1 MGGER
6 KMEDATR
13 DTRVMTPD
21 EVAEA
26 LRVSRSHAYKLIRRL
41 NAELEE
47 RGTLTVPG
55 KVSRGYF
62 LRRYGLDGAG
72 DERL

>member
-1 MGGER
+1 
-6 KMEDATR
+6 MENA
-13 DTRVMTPD
+13 TRVMTPD

-26 LRVSRSHAYKLIRRL
+26 LRVSRSHAYKLIRKL

-62 LRRYGLDGAG
+62 MRRYGLDGAG

>member
-1 MGGER
+1 MHH
-6 KMEDATR
+6 DDTR

-21 EVAEA
+21 EVADA
-26 LRVSRSHAYKLIRRL
+26 LRVSKSHAYKLIRRL
-41 NAELEE
+41 NAELEAE
-47 RGTLTVPG
+47 GTLTVPG

>member
-1 MGGER
+1 MGGEQE
-6 KMEDATR
+6 MENA
-13 DTRVMTPD
+13 TRVMTPD

-62 LRRYGLDGAG
+62 MRRYGLDGAG

>member
-1 MGGER
+1 
-6 KMEDATR
+6 MEDATR

-21 EVAEA
+21 EVADA
-26 LRVSRSHAYKLIRRL
+26 LRVSRSYAYKLIRRL

-55 KVSRGYF
+55 KVSRDYF
-62 LRRYGLDGAG
+62 MRRYGLGGAS

>member
-1 MGGER
+1 
-6 KMEDATR
+6 MENA
-13 DTRVMTPD
+13 TRVMTPD

-26 LRVSRSHAYKLIRRL
+26 LGVSRSYAYKLIRKL

-62 LRRYGLDGAG
+62 MRRYGLDGAG

>member
-1 MGGER
+1 
-6 KMEDATR
+6 MENA
-13 DTRVMTPD
+13 TRVMTPD

-26 LRVSRSHAYKLIRRL
+26 LGVSRSYAYKLIRKL

-72 DERL
+72 NERL

>member
-1 MGGER
+1 
-6 KMEDATR
+6 
-13 DTRVMTPD
+13 MTPD

-62 LRRYGLDGAG
+62 LRRYGLDVYVN
-72 DERL
+72 

>member
-1 MGGER
+1 
-6 KMEDATR
+6 MEDATR

-41 NAELEE
+41 NAELEAE
-47 RGTLTVPG
+47 GRITIPG
-55 KVSRGYF
+55 KVAAAYF
-62 LRRYGLDGAG
+62 EGRFFGDASPRRDGADVG
-72 DERL
+72 

>member
-1 MGGER
+1 
-6 KMEDATR
+6 MEDATR

-72 DERL
+72 DERI

>member
-1 MGGER
+1 
-6 KMEDATR
+6 MEDATR

-72 DERL
+72 YERL

>member
-1 MGGER
+1 
-6 KMEDATR
+6 MENA
-13 DTRVMTPD
+13 TRVMTPD

-41 NAELEE
+41 NAELE

-62 LRRYGLDGAG
+62 MRRYGLDGAG

>member
-1 MGGER
+1 
-6 KMEDATR
+6 MENA
-13 DTRVMTPD
+13 TRVMTPG

-26 LRVSRSHAYKLIRRL
+26 LRVSRSYAYKLIRKL

-62 LRRYGLDGAG
+62 MRRYGLDGAG

>member
-1 MGGER
+1 
-6 KMEDATR
+6 MEDATR

-47 RGTLTVPG
+47 RG
-55 KVSRGYF
+55 VSAS
-62 LRRYGLDGAG
+62 LRLAASAS
-72 DERL
+72 

>member
-1 MGGER
+1 
-6 KMEDATR
+6 MEDATR

-47 RGTLTVPG
+47 RDTLTVPG
-55 KVSRGYF
+55 KVSKGYF